1 MVLLARSNSGLLVGL
16 ALASF
21 STAEAGTFVSR
32 QPAPWKPVRERASLK
47 YSISQTEPP
56 PEGVSWHTYTE
67 STSGLQDKSHDKGF
81 NPSDLFIMFSILTA
95 GGALCFMLLVGL
107 ACFHI
112 AQRKAEQKKRLQ
124 KRLSTFTM
132 VTSSTSEAP
141 GDDLRRLD
149 SLTVITS
156 TIVDKR
162 KQARREETEEVNQYQ
177 VSDNRLSQ
185 LRKKL
190 LNLPP
195 PPNAPRRSSCPSQ
208 SPPAPI
214 REFMRGSTV
223 DCTLEQSNII
233 DYSSAFIFGN
243 IKEKH
248 LR

>member
-56 PEGVSWHTYTE
+56 PE
-67 STSGLQDKSHDKGF
+67 STSGLEDKEHDEEEAMD
-81 NPSDLFIMFSILTA
+81 PSDLTIMISILTA
-95 GGALCFMLLVGL
+95 GGALCLMLLAGL

-124 KRLSTFTM
+124 KRLSTFTIA
-132 VTSSTSEAP
+132 TSSTNQDP
-141 GDDLRRLD
+141 DDRSID

-162 KQARREETEEVNQYQ
+162 KQARREGSDEVKQHQ

-195 PPNAPRRSSCPSQ
+195 PPNAPRRSSCPTQ

-214 REFMRGSTV
+214 REFMRGSTA
-223 DCTLEQSNII
+223 DCTLEQPNII
-233 DYSSAFIFGN
+233 DYSSLIWKYKGEAFEIDPSPV
-243 IKEKH
+243 
-248 LR
+248 